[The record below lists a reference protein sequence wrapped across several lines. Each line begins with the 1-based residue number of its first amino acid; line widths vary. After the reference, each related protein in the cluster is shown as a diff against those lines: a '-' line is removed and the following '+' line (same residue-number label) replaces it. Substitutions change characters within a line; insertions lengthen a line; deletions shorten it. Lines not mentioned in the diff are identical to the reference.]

1 MAVRGDDGLSDRPS
15 APPPPPVPIYPE
27 AEAGCHGERDEQG
40 DVPPPVA
47 STGPEEP
54 QRGEAELHLGPG
66 DRFYVYRPPW
76 RRPRV
81 ILLVVVGAALFVLPL
96 RVGGLWWLTLA
107 VSLAAI
113 GLLAVLGSPAHRP
126 QAAVAALVVALL
138 AFVGLEAYNDVAFGT
153 LSLNGPPP
161 LIFACGAEY
170 PAVRP
175 GPGHRRRAGP
185 SPGRHHPVRDGVA
198 RQRPLRR
205 ARLGLGLRL
214 RRIRTGH
221 PLSGRP
227 LRRTIGLLPAL
238 TWAGA
243 SPVARRDI
251 VASSM
256 TPPPPSPA
264 GESPRLRVAN
274 FNVHAGV
281 DGWGR
286 PFDVLAACVALD
298 ADVLVLEEVWRP
310 EGEKGMAAEVAEGL
324 GYFCFEHPLADGRRA
339 GPHPDAGT
347 AVDAAAR
354 LARRQPCHLPR
365 LEPATLPARDVVSLA
380 SWRRRRGAGGWPC

>member
-1 MAVRGDDGLSDRPS
+1 MAVRGDDGLSDRPP

-170 PAVRP
+170 TRSAQAPVTVGGLVLHRVGTTPSGMALLGNARCG
-175 GPGHRRRAGP
+175 GPGSVWAFVSVGPGRVIPYLADHYAGP
-185 SPGRHHPVRDGVA
+185 SA
-198 RQRPLRR
+198 SYRR
-205 ARLGLGLRL
+205 
-214 RRIRTGH
+214 
-221 PLSGRP
+221 
-227 LRRTIGLLPAL
+227 
-238 TWAGA
+238 
-243 SPVARRDI
+243 
-251 VASSM
+251 
-256 TPPPPSPA
+256 
-264 GESPRLRVAN
+264 
-274 FNVHAGV
+274 
-281 DGWGR
+281 
-286 PFDVLAACVALD
+286 
-298 ADVLVLEEVWRP
+298 
-310 EGEKGMAAEVAEGL
+310 
-324 GYFCFEHPLADGRRA
+324 
-339 GPHPDAGT
+339 
-347 AVDAAAR
+347 
-354 LARRQPCHLPR
+354 
-365 LEPATLPARDVVSLA
+365 
-380 SWRRRRGAGGWPC
+380 